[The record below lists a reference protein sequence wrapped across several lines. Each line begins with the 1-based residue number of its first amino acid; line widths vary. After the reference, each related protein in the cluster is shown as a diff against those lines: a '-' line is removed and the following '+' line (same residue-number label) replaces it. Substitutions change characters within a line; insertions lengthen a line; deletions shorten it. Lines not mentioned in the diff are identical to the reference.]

1 MKKQLKAGALA
12 LVALSCA
19 GLLFAQK
26 QTTVTY
32 LTWYTQ
38 GEEKIL
44 IDAFMKANP
53 DIKVEVEGIDGSK
66 YMELLKPRLAAGD
79 VPDVITTL
87 PAVFDIIKK
96 DAQLL
101 DLSKEPIMVLQNK
114 VPALRD
120 AMTYNGKVYGFVH
133 EAGFNGFVYYN
144 KLLLQKIGAKV
155 PNTVEEY
162 EAVLE
167 KAKKAGIDPIVYGGK
182 DAWVLNMNG
191 QYENESLVTSIVA
204 KKTGGKVLDWNK
216 AFFDGSLKPS
226 DYYKLPMERMK
237 KYWDAGWISKNS
249 RSFTWPESFAYFA
262 AGKALFFP
270 QGPWVPGMDEAKKAD
285 PAKLQLGCIYAPQKT
300 QDGKYYLS
308 TGISKLLAIY
318 SGTKNV
324 EAAKKLV
331 NWMGS
336 DAALKLYFEYRGM
349 FSPYPI
355 AYNPPAIFAD
365 VVKKIDSL
373 KPVTFITTFPGAP
386 GFDPGPGYQ
395 NVLAGGS
402 VADELQKL
410 DAFYAEHKADIK
422 Q

>member
-1 MKKQLKAGALA
+1 MKLPIKVGMLLLLALA
-12 LVALSCA
+12 GS

-44 IDAFMKANP
+44 MDAFMKANP
-53 DIKVEVEGIDGSK
+53 DVKVEVEGIDGSK
-66 YMELLKPRLAAGD
+66 YMEILKPRLAAGD
-79 VPDVITTL
+79 VSDVITTL

-101 DLSKEPIMVLQNK
+101 DLSGEPLMALQNK
-114 VPALRD
+114 VPALKD

-133 EAGFNGFVYYN
+133 EAGFQGFVYYN
-144 KLLLQKIGAKV
+144 KLLLQKLGAKV
-155 PNTVEEY
+155 PTTIAEY
-162 EAVLE
+162 EAILA
-167 KAKKAGIDPIVYGGK
+167 KAKTAGIDPIIYGGK

-204 KKTGGKVLDWNK
+204 QKTGGKTLDANK
-216 AFFDGSLKPS
+216 AFFDGTLKPS
-226 DYYKLPMERMK
+226 EYYQPMMERQK

-262 AGKALFFP
+262 AGNAVFFP
-270 QGPWVPGMDEAKKAD
+270 QGPWVPGMDEAKNAD
-285 PAKLQLGCIYAPQKT
+285 PAKLQLGCFYAPQKT
-300 QDGKYYLS
+300 LDGKYYLS
-308 TGISKLLAIY
+308 TSISKLLAIY
-318 SGTKNV
+318 AKTKNL
-324 EAAKKLV
+324 AASRKLI
-331 NWMGS
+331 NWLGS
-336 DAALKLYFEYRGM
+336 DAALKLYYEYRGL

-355 AYNPPAIFAD
+355 AYNPPAIFSD
-365 VVKKIDSL
+365 VVKTIDSL
-373 KPVTFITTFPGAP
+373 KPIKFIATFPGAP
-386 GFDPGPGYQ
+386 GFDAGPSFQ
-395 NVLAGGS
+395 NVLAGGPI
-402 VADELQKL
+402 ADELKKL